1 MASWKVAEAKA
12 RLSELID
19 KALHEGAQEIT
30 RHGRRAVVVVAA
42 KEWDR
47 RAARQESLRRI
58 PGQVPAQRLGAGDQA
73 PARPPAPSRAVR
85 YLLDTNVISEWTRP
99 RPDPAVV
106 AWLEGADED
115 ALYLSVLA
123 FAEIRLGI
131 ELLPRGRK
139 RTRLSAWLDG
149 DLAAR
154 FEGRIIGIERDVA
167 EAWAAIVARGR
178 ARGRHPDPRCL
189 HGGNGARAPADPG
202 DPQ

>member
-1 MASWKVAEAKA
+1 
-12 RLSELID
+12 
-19 KALHEGAQEIT
+19 
-30 RHGRRAVVVVAA
+30 
-42 KEWDR
+42 
-47 RAARQESLRRI
+47 
-58 PGQVPAQRLGAGDQA
+58 
-73 PARPPAPSRAVR
+73 VR

-178 ARGRHPDPRCL
+178 ARGASLPILDAFKAATALVHQLTLVTRNERDL
-189 HGGNGARAPADPG
+189 GGLDVPIVNPWRA
-202 DPQ
+202 